1 MTEVTGGSALPGPDV
16 AGEAIP
22 RVCKRPG
29 CGSPVPWSGRGRT
42 RLFCGDACSRRF
54 HNAARPAT
62 GGVAVSPEQAGDPL
76 GALEA
81 LIGQA
86 GSLIML
92 ARGQA
97 AALDPETVAVQLA
110 EAEAARRRA
119 EARAVTAEARAAEA
133 EQEVLAALDAAAA
146 AHRGREI
153 AEAGAGRASEVAGQ
167 ARQELAEA
175 IACAH
180 TEAEAARVHAEEQIA
195 EAAGA
200 AETARAERDQAGE
213 RAAAL
218 VHGADAELARAR
230 QAEADACDQVRQARD
245 DAAREREMLA
255 EQYRARLQSAG
266 QLADAERDRALRAEQ
281 RLVAERERHHGLLA
295 ALTTAAG
302 GGEEEGRPA
311 PGGAPAPA
319 ARRPRAR
326 STARDTP

>member
-1 MTEVTGGSALPGPDV
+1 MRQAWLAGRCCRSRVPSGMALGVLALAAFISKLVPGPGQWTVPAPAPGISRSSSPALALLFISWRGKSGAGKEKEASMTEVTGGSALPGPDV

-133 EQEVLAALDAAAA
+133 EQEVLAALEA
-146 AHRGREI
+146 
-153 AEAGAGRASEVAGQ
+153 AEA
-167 ARQELAEA
+167 
-175 IACAH
+175 
-180 TEAEAARVHAEEQIA
+180 
-195 EAAGA
+195 
-200 AETARAERDQAGE
+200 
-213 RAAAL
+213 
-218 VHGADAELARAR
+218 
-230 QAEADACDQVRQARD
+230 
-245 DAAREREMLA
+245 
-255 EQYRARLQSAG
+255 
-266 QLADAERDRALRAEQ
+266 
-281 RLVAERERHHGLLA
+281 
-295 ALTTAAG
+295 
-302 GGEEEGRPA
+302 
-311 PGGAPAPA
+311 
-319 ARRPRAR
+319 
-326 STARDTP
+326 